1 MKANA
6 SAFWAIATAL
16 AAVLGTSSDLAAQ
29 ATATRQA
36 ANTPAV
42 HDAPEGSD
50 ANSAKAMAVE
60 KLALQIM
67 TTPAYKEAVA
77 KALKDFQANPYAD
90 KPDFMRYVRSA
101 ADEAGTFAALYA
113 AMDGVPDP
121 VFIWIAA
128 APRKWHGYT
137 FPGSRWFADNVDTFY
152 RSARIDEHCTYE
164 ITLRTGKTLPAQLS
178 FLTYNWSMLET
189 RGGAQDDVPLS
200 AIEIRDTTPRN
211 ADGTITLI
219 AGPGP
224 ANGRPNYLE
233 LKPGVKQIH
242 VREIRGDG
250 SVPPVG
256 FAIKRTS
263 GPTPRSKSLDELA
276 KAAAFY
282 LDAGVEATNNV
293 TKVFGALAENQ
304 LGAVRVRWAEGA
316 GPTEKKMVADEPLGP
331 DRAVGFISS
340 GLFNL
345 KEDEALIL
353 TLKTMGTQYVGINT
367 YRPFLVSPEHVY
379 GSSSLNNYQAK
390 ANPDGSITF
399 VLSRKDP
406 GVYNW
411 LDVGGIPFGYLAV
424 RWQTLTHPVVA
435 TAKNGIDLV
444 KTVKLSELRK
454 ELPPTTKWVTREER
468 AEQRATRARQFML
481 RCLGTPAE
489 VGGELDKPY

>member
-1 MKANA
+1 METKTYVHGAML
-6 SAFWAIATAL
+6 SAL
-16 AAVLGTSSDLAAQ
+16 AAGLGASSRVAAQ
-29 ATATRQA
+29 PHAASQA
-36 ANTPAV
+36 ANPPALQ
-42 HDAPEGSD
+42 DAPEGSD
-50 ANSAKAMAVE
+50 ANSAKAMEVE
-60 KLALQIM
+60 QLALKIM

-90 KPDFMRYVRSA
+90 KPDFMRYVKSA
-101 ADEAGTFAALYA
+101 ADEAGAFAALYA
-113 AMDGVPDP
+113 AMDGVPTP

-164 ITLRTGKTLPAQLS
+164 ITLRAGNTLPAQLS

-200 AIEIRDTTPRN
+200 AIEIRDSTPRN

-233 LKPGVKQIH
+233 LKPNVKQIH

-256 FAIKRTS
+256 LAIKRTG
-263 GPTPRSKSLDELA
+263 GPTPKTKTLDDLA

-293 TKVFGALAENQ
+293 TKVFGALEENQ

-345 KEDEALIL
+345 RDDEALIL

-406 GVYNW
+406 DAYNW
-411 LDVGGIPFGYLAV
+411 LDVGGIPFGYIAV

-435 TAKNGIDLV
+435 TAKNGIGLV
-444 KTVKLSELRK
+444 KTVKLADLRA
-454 ELPPTTKWVTREER
+454 ELPPTTKWVTKVER
-468 AEQRATRARQFML
+468 AEQRETRARQFML

-489 VGGELDKPY
+489 VGGELDKPD